1 MTQDQT
7 RSESGGKYKNGAKII
22 ITFVTSLM
30 IVVITVLIII
40 GPGADSAGFHCHPKA
55 EGYNLYVNESWIG
68 SDEITRYEDIPEQHK
83 PKSDE
88 ARRFLQ
94 SRKVNYTPLQY
105 SNISER
111 QRQVFITAIEAGE
124 PIEYESTERGVILPE
139 YSSLSGNDIMYNNKT
154 YHCQIVQAENN

>member
-40 GPGADSAGFHCHPKA
+40 GPGADSAGLHCHPKA
-55 EGYNLYVNESWIG
+55 ERYNLYVNESWIR

-88 ARRFLQ
+88 ARRFLR
-94 SRKVNYTPLQY
+94 SGRVDYTPLQY